1 MLPIPGVSALR
12 LVARPIEALDIDFFN
27 PESWRLALSDVE
39 LL

>member
-1 MLPIPGVSALR
+1 MIPVPGVAALR
-12 LVARPIEALDIDFFN
+12 LVARPIDDLGIDVFD

>member
-1 MLPIPGVSALR
+1 MFPVPGVAALR
-12 LVARPIEALDIDFFN
+12 LVARPIETLDVDVFN